1 MMKLQVIREAM
12 LRLSC
17 IACTQYVYDPEGR
30 VLGDGAIHH
39 LLEVDNQF
47 FMAWEHNNTGSVIV
61 NPITRFKLDELDE
74 LGADEAWTVLR
85 VPTKQTESIQFR
97 EVDEVELSEVYCR
110 MAAQIA

>member
-1 MMKLQVIREAM
+1 M
-12 LRLSC
+12 
-17 IACTQYVYDPEGR
+17 
-30 VLGDGAIHH
+30 
-39 LLEVDNQF
+39 
-47 FMAWEHNNTGSVIV
+47 

-97 EVDEVELSEVYCR
+97 EIDEVELSEVYCR